1 MAEPQLSGSN
11 GTVSAAAAQ
20 VSLEQRRQQLVE
32 TLRKKV
38 EQGYLVESQADTE
51 AILISKG
58 RRRRFGLGEARPDTR
73 QLISIDGQGCAS
85 TRSL

>member
-11 GTVSAAAAQ
+11 GTASAAVAH
-20 VSLEQRRQQLVE
+20 VTLEERTEQLVG

-38 EQGYLVESQADTE
+38 EQGYVVESQTDTD
-51 AILISKG
+51 AVLVSKG
-58 RRRRFGLGEARPDTR
+58 RRRRFRESRPDTR
-73 QLISIDGQGCAS
+73 QAVSIDSRGLAT